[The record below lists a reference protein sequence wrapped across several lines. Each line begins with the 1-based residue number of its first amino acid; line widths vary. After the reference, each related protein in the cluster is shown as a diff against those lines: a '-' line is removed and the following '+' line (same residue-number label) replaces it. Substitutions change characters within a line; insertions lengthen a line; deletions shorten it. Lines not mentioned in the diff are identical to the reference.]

1 MPSLL
6 SLSPFGVIVG
16 AIATVAAV
24 AAVVLVAPAT
34 VALAA
39 FVVTLAVVATTFLTV
54 DAGLIFDCRVPLPSS
69 SDVADVTAIL
79 STNVVEAGHVR
90 ARRKFVFWFS
100 WI

>member
-1 MPSLL
+1 MAAD
-6 SLSPFGVIVG
+6 
-16 AIATVAAV
+16 AILVVFVAV
-24 AAVVLVAPAT
+24 WRHRHRRRCCRRVLVAPAT

-39 FVVTLAVVATTFLTV
+39 IVIALAVVATTFLTI

-69 SDVADVTAIL
+69 SDVADVTTIL